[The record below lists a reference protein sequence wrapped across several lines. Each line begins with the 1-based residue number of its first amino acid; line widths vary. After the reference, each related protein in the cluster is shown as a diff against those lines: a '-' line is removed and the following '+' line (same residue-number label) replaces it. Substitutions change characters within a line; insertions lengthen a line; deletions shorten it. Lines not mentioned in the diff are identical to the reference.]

1 MESNLAVNTFRRTTY
16 AGAMRML
23 SWLLVLG
30 LLVGAC
36 GDGRPELAAWTEGTW
51 DPLVAIV
58 PSPADSD
65 PAGCETA
72 LADLRS
78 QSKELKPAPDA
89 ELGAAADD
97 WLRRAE
103 TLMFDCAAGAEGFDY
118 ETGYADLERLHGEVS
133 VLIES
138 AQN

>member
-1 MESNLAVNTFRRTTY
+1 MVPKLAVNTYRRTSY

-23 SWLLVLG
+23 SWLVVLG
-30 LLVGAC
+30 LLAGAC
-36 GDGRPELAAWTEGTW
+36 GDGRPDLATWSEGTW

-65 PAGCETA
+65 PTRCESA

-78 QSKELKPAPDA
+78 HSNELKPAPDA

-103 TLMFDCAAGAEGFDY
+103 TLMFDCAAGAEDFDY
-118 ETGYADLERLHGEVS
+118 ETDHADLERLRQEVS